1 MPAPLLPPGL
11 ETAQLADICI
21 MRMSDSSQA
30 MCPECHA
37 ELDAAD
43 VNVGEGVALC
53 RECEKLIRLSHLLKA
68 EEKRKLAREFEG
80 EAPSGTWTRDDG
92 RGMVVG
98 ASMRSFPTA
107 FGLLF
112 FCLFWNGIISVFVAV
127 VLAST
132 LKHMGLA
139 LPAWFPAPNMNGSPM
154 SVGMTVFLW
163 LFLTPFMLIGLGLMA
178 AFLSALGGRVE
189 VSIDRDSGKVFEGI
203 GLLGWTRRFD
213 VHRVK
218 DVRLE
223 DKQWTDRD
231 GDRRNKAKIT
241 IEADKTINFGSG
253 LSVERRRFIAAK
265 LSDVLQRAA

>member
-1 MPAPLLPPGL
+1 
-11 ETAQLADICI
+11 
-21 MRMSDSSQA
+21 MRMPDSSTA
-30 MCPECHA
+30 LCPDCHA

-43 VNVGEGVALC
+43 VNVMEGVAVC

-68 EEKRKLAREFEG
+68 EDQRKLARELAG
-80 EAPSGTWTRDDG
+80 EAPTGTWTRDDG
-92 RGMVVG
+92 RAVVVG
-98 ASMRSFPTA
+98 ASMRSLPTA
-107 FGLLF
+107 CGLLF
-112 FCLFWNGIISVFVAV
+112 FCLFWNGIVSVFVAV

-132 LKHMGLA
+132 LKHLGVT

-154 SVGMTVFLW
+154 SVGMTIFMWV
-163 LFLTPFMLIGLGLMA
+163 FLTPFILVGLGMFA

-189 VSIDRDSGKVFEGI
+189 VSIDRDAGKVFEGI

-213 VHRVK
+213 VHRVR

-223 DKQWTDRD
+223 DKHWTDSD
-231 GDRRNKAKIT
+231 GDRRNKANIT

-265 LSDVLQRAA
+265 LSHVLQRAA